1 MNTKLLKKVLASTLA
16 LSMVLPI
23 GVANADKQNTQQKE
37 KSQQVTRISG
47 KDRITTSVEI
57 SKSAYT
63 TSENVVLA
71 SGFNFADALSAG
83 QLASALNAPLLLSSQ
98 NKLDSQ
104 TKKEIE
110 RLKAKKV
117 FVVGGDNAISKTGI
131 DTTLKSE
138 KIDVT
143 RLEGQD
149 RYSTSQKVMEK
160 TKEIINP
167 EYLLIASGKN
177 FPDAL
182 AATGFFVNHKSV
194 MVLSDGVTYPQSNLQ
209 EIAIGGVNQLPLKG
223 FKGKR
228 VSGKDRYETALE
240 IAKLSFDKN
249 NNAILASGQVFADS
263 LSAVSLTKKHNAPI
277 ILTQSDSLT
286 ENAKK
291 YLNGK
296 NVFIVGGEKTVVK
309 DILTRKKPVAKKEDK
324 NLHTKT
330 GQYYSSLISSKL
342 SSSQAK
348 ESSQAYNVGINE
360 DYLMVSGYISYN
372 NDPNSP
378 SSGKNIGHSKNH
390 TFKITDKT
398 VFRAVSGLASPSYF
412 NRAEFLNYYKLCKNT
427 GLGLVI
433 TVENGVAVSV
443 EIVS

>member
-1 MNTKLLKKVLASTLA
+1 MLKNQLKKLTVAALVAAMIVPASV
-16 LSMVLPI
+16 S
-23 GVANADKQNTQQKE
+23 NADK
-37 KSQQVTRISG
+37 QQVTRISG
-47 KDRITTSVEI
+47 KDRIQTSVEI

-83 QLASALNAPLLLSSQ
+83 QLASALDAPLLLSSQ

-104 TKKEIE
+104 TKNEIE

-117 FVVGGDNAISKTGI
+117 YVVGGDNAISKNGI
-131 DTTLKSE
+131 DTTLKS
-138 KIDVT
+138 KNINVT

-182 AATGFFVNHKSV
+182 AATSFFVNHKSV

-209 EIAIGGVNQLPLKG
+209 EIAIGGKNQLPLKG
-223 FKGKR
+223 FTGRR

-263 LSAVSLTKKHNAPI
+263 LSAVSLTKKHSAPI

-309 DILTRKKPVAKKEDK
+309 DIMTRKKPVVKKEDK

-342 SSSQAK
+342 STSQAK
-348 ESSQAYNVGINE
+348 ESSQAYNVGING
-360 DYLMVSGYISYN
+360 DCLVVSGYVSYN

-433 TVENGVAVSV
+433 TVENGVAISV
-443 EIVS
+443 EIIS

>member
-23 GVANADKQNTQQKE
+23 GVVNADKQNTQQQE
-37 KSQQVTRISG
+37 NSQQVTRISG

-104 TKKEIE
+104 TKNEIE

-117 FVVGGDNAISKTGI
+117 YVVGGDNAISKTGVDKNLQSSNI
-131 DTTLKSE
+131 N
-138 KIDVT
+138 VT

-182 AATGFFVNHKSV
+182 AATSFFVNHKSV

-209 EIAIGGVNQLPLKG
+209 EIAIGGKNQLPLKG
-223 FKGKR
+223 FKGR
-228 VSGKDRYETALE
+228 RISGKDRYETALE

-263 LSAVSLTKKHNAPI
+263 LSAVSLTKKHSAPI

-309 DILTRKKPVAKKEDK
+309 DILTRKKPAVKKEDK

-342 SSSQAK
+342 SKSKSR
-348 ESSQAYNVGINE
+348 EYNQAYDVKIKG
-360 DYLMVSGYISYN
+360 DYLIVSGNMKYFKEI
-372 NDPNSP
+372 NSF
-378 SSGKNIGHSKNH
+378 SGGKPIGDSARH
-390 TFKITDKT
+390 TFKITNKT
-398 VFRAVSGLASPSYF
+398 VFKLHSGLAPTAYKKP
-412 NRAEFLNYYKLCKNT
+412 NEFIDYYHKISNT
-427 GLGLVI
+427 GLGLSIV
-433 TVENGVAVSV
+433 VKDGVATEVLIAS
-443 EIVS
+443 